1 MLREL
6 LQARFG
12 CPVCG
17 RILYPFKIRG
27 YWCPYC
33 GADLALNTEESNQ
46 VEINL
51 KDRLTIRDENGMPSY
66 IGEYTFKENA
76 YPEDLNLTAI
86 TQILEK
92 LCQYEELEDQV
103 GSGQDNI

>member
-1 MLREL
+1 MLNEL

-33 GADLALNTEESNQ
+33 GADLELDSEEPQ
-46 VEINL
+46 KVEINL
-51 KDRLTIRDENGMPSY
+51 KNRLTMRDEHEIPTY
-66 IGEYTFKENA
+66 IGEYSFKNSA

-92 LCQYEELEDQV
+92 LCQYEEILEENDV
-103 GSGQDNI
+103 TTG